1 MTEQEIMEKIKVSAD
16 QIEIP
21 EELRPERMKEKL
33 VQTDRKSG
41 KVRDIFIRHGSMR
54 VAAALLVCGLGAFAV
69 YGGLNGMRD
78 SVDQNIQIAEDKE
91 ESEYNAAKQTA
102 GVTGSSSDHTETDA
116 ESELAKKEPKQDAG
130 ELYVVAKDY
139 GQVYDVL
146 EDYYGTDYIYNG
158 SRFST
163 DDAISEA
170 SDLSSTYGPM
180 AEPSSSA
187 PEQVNANA
195 IIKES
200 AKNSEEK
207 FSDTNVQTEG
217 VDESDIIKTD
227 GSYIYVVAGSSVD
240 IVGVHTDKMEKVGSV
255 SAAMDN
261 ASDRIVEMYVEG
273 DCLNLIVQK
282 TQTRLKEGY
291 KPLETDVEIKKSASG
306 VIALDERDSYYID
319 TNMVTE
325 LQTYDISDRARPVL
339 KGTVTQDGYY
349 NTSRKIGNV
358 IYLFTGNSIKL
369 PQLTRSDAVISENAG
384 GWIPLVNGS
393 AIAADCIY
401 LPQQGS
407 QGLVVSSVDVDHP
420 DQIVDNT
427 LIVNDYVN
435 IYVSTKAL
443 YLYSSNYDDTTQ
455 IAKFALDGGT
465 IQAVGA
471 VSVPGQIR
479 DTFAINEYQGK
490 LRVLTTNWGS
500 SIENGLYLYDEKL
513 DLTGKLGGIAPGEQ
527 IYAARYFGNTAYF
540 ITYRNT
546 DPLFAVDLTDETNPT
561 VLSELEITGFS
572 EYLHFWGKDK
582 LVGIGYETDPD
593 NGAQEGIKLVMFDIS
608 NPAKLATAGTCV
620 IENIEYSPAL
630 YDYKCVLV
638 DESENLIGFAAES
651 FGRQGKTSYLLFEW
665 ENGSFQ
671 NLMTDTLN
679 GSEDISQYRGI
690 YIGDRFYLAGT
701 KSITSYDRKNN
712 YQRIQNLDL

>member
-21 EELRPERMKEKL
+21 EGLRPECMKEKL

-41 KVRDIFIRHGSMR
+41 KEKIRDIFVRYGSMR

-69 YGGLNGMRD
+69 YGGLNGMRG
-78 SVDQNIQIAEDKE
+78 SEDQSIQIAESKVED
-91 ESEYNAAKQTA
+91 EYNDAKQTD
-102 GVTGSSSDHTETDA
+102 GVTGSSSGRTGRDA
-116 ESELAKKEPKQDAG
+116 DRELAKKEPKQDAG

-170 SDLSSTYGPM
+170 SDLSSGPV
-180 AEPSSSA
+180 ADSSYSA
-187 PEQVNANA
+187 MQQNSVSALRR
-195 IIKES
+195 ES
-200 AKNSEEK
+200 AEASEDK

-227 GSYIYVVAGSSVD
+227 GSYIYVADGSSVN
-240 IVGVHTDKMEKVGSV
+240 IVGVHTDKMAKVGSISV
-255 SAAMDN
+255 ALDN
-261 ASDRIVEMYVEG
+261 ANDRIVEMYVEG

-282 TQTRLKEGY
+282 AQTRLREGAR
-291 KPLETDVEIKKSASG
+291 PLENDVGLTKDASG
-306 VIALDERDSYYID
+306 IIALDGRDSYYID
-319 TNMVTE
+319 MNMITE

-349 NTSRKIGNV
+349 STSRKIGNV
-358 IYLFTGNSIKL
+358 IYLFTENTVRPS
-369 PQLTRSDAVISENAG
+369 QLTRGDAVMSENAG
-384 GWIPLVNGS
+384 GWIPLVNGN

-401 LPQQGS
+401 LPKQGN
-407 QGLVVSSVDVDHP
+407 QGLVVSSIDVNYP

-427 LIVNDYVN
+427 LIVNNYVD
-435 IYVSTKAL
+435 IYVSTEAL
-443 YLYSSNYDDTTQ
+443 YLYNNNGEDTQ
-455 IAKFALDGGT
+455 IAKFALDKGK
-465 IQAVGA
+465 IQAVEA

-490 LRVLTTNWGS
+490 LRVLTTNWSS

-513 DLTGKLGGIAPGEQ
+513 NLTGKLTGIAPGEQ

-546 DPLFAVDLTDETNPT
+546 DPLFAVDLSDETNPT
-561 VLSELEITGFS
+561 VLSELEISGFS
-572 EYLHFWGKDK
+572 EYLHFWGEDK
-582 LVGIGYETDPD
+582 LVGIGYETDPE
-593 NGAQEGIKLVMFDIS
+593 NGVQEGIKIVMFDIS
-608 NPAKLATAGTCV
+608 NPAKLATAGSCV

-671 NLMTDTLN
+671 NLMTDTIN

>member
-21 EELRPERMKEKL
+21 EELCPERMKEKL
-33 VQTDRKSG
+33 EQTDRKNG
-41 KVRDIFIRHGSMR
+41 KGKIRDIFVRHGSMR
-54 VAAALLVCGLGAFAV
+54 VAAAVLVCGLGAFAV
-69 YGGLNGMRD
+69 YSGLNGK
-78 SVDQNIQIAEDKE
+78 SIQMAEDQTE
-91 ESEYNAAKQTA
+91 YEYNAAKQTD
-102 GVTGSSSDHTETDA
+102 GVTGNSSGADETYAD
-116 ESELAKKEPKQDAG
+116 SEPVKKEPKQDAG

-146 EDYYGTDYIYNG
+146 KDYYGTNYIYNG

-163 DDAISEA
+163 DDAITEM
-170 SDLSSTYGPM
+170 SDMSSTFGLM
-180 AEPSSSA
+180 TEPSSSA
-187 PEQVNANA
+187 SEQISANA
-195 IIKES
+195 VRKE
-200 AKNSEEK
+200 AATDSEEK

-227 GSYIYVVAGSSVD
+227 GSYIYVVAGSSVN

-255 SAAMDN
+255 SVAMDN

-273 DCLNLIVQK
+273 NCLNLIVQK
-282 TQTRLKEGY
+282 TQTRLKEGD
-291 KPLETDVEIKKSASG
+291 KPLETDVEAEKDASG

-358 IYLFTGNSIKL
+358 IYLFTGNSVKL
-369 PQLTRSDAVISENAG
+369 PQFTRDDAVIGENAA

-401 LPQQGS
+401 LPQQGG
-407 QGLVVSSVDVDHP
+407 QGLVVSSVDVSHP

-427 LIVNDYVN
+427 LIVNDYVE

-443 YLYSSNYDDTTQ
+443 YLYSSNYNDTTQ

-490 LRVLTTNWGS
+490 LRVLTTSWGS

-513 DLTGKLGGIAPGEQ
+513 NLTGKLSGIAPGEQ

-593 NGAQEGIKLVMFDIS
+593 NGAQKGIKLVMFDIS

-620 IENIEYSPAL
+620 IENIQYSPAL

-665 ENGSFQ
+665 ENGSFH

>member
-21 EELRPERMKEKL
+21 EELCPERMKEKL
-33 VQTDRKSG
+33 EQTDRKSG
-41 KVRDIFIRHGSMR
+41 KGKIRDIFVRHGSMR

-69 YGGLNGMRD
+69 YGGLNGK
-78 SVDQNIQIAEDKE
+78 SIQMAEDQTE
-91 ESEYNAAKQTA
+91 YEYNAAKQMDDMT
-102 GVTGSSSDHTETDA
+102 SSGAEETNAD
-116 ESELAKKEPKQDAG
+116 SEPVKIEPKQDAG

-163 DDAISEA
+163 DDAITEA
-170 SDLSSTYGPM
+170 SDLSSTYGPV
-180 AEPSSSA
+180 ADPSYSA
-187 PEQVNANA
+187 LQQNSVSALR
-195 IIKES
+195 KES
-200 AKNSEEK
+200 AKGSEEK

-227 GSYIYVVAGSSVD
+227 GSYIYAVAGSSVN
-240 IVGVHTDKMEKVGSV
+240 IVGVHTDKMEKVGSISV
-255 SAAMDN
+255 ALDN
-261 ASDRIVEMYVEG
+261 ASDRIMEMYVEG

-282 TQTRLKEGY
+282 ALTRLREGA
-291 KPLETDVEIKKSASG
+291 KPLENDVELTKDASG
-306 VIALDERDSYYID
+306 IIALDGRESYYID
-319 TNMVTE
+319 TNMITE

-358 IYLFTGNSIKL
+358 VYLFTENTVKPS
-369 PQLTRSDAVISENAG
+369 QLTRGDAVISENAG
-384 GWIPLVNGS
+384 GWIPLVNGN

-401 LPQQGS
+401 LPKQGN
-407 QGLVVSSVDVDHP
+407 QGLVVSSIDVNHP

-427 LIVNDYVN
+427 LIVNDYVD
-435 IYVSTKAL
+435 IYVSTEAL
-443 YLYSSNYDDTTQ
+443 YLYNNNNDDTQ
-455 IAKFALDGGT
+455 IAKFALDRGT

-513 DLTGKLGGIAPGEQ
+513 NLTGKLTGIAPGEQ

-593 NGAQEGIKLVMFDIS
+593 GGAQKGIKLVMFDIS

-638 DESENLIGFAAES
+638 DEGENLIGFAAES